1 MVDGR
6 IPARAVI
13 VIVQPQIMLR
23 AGAVSDVVH
32 VHRVDV
38 LIGPILV
45 VRDAAVVAE
54 ATPGVGTRPRA
65 SGGEEEV
72 GDLEISTEVN
82 EPL

>member
-38 LIGPILV
+38 LVGAVLV
-45 VRDAAVVAE
+45 VRDTTVVAE
-54 ATPGVGTRPRA
+54 AAPGVGAR
-65 SGGEEEV
+65 S
-72 GDLEISTEVN
+72 
-82 EPL
+82 